1 MPDPATTSDV
11 AALFDALCQVYADLD
26 GRDEIIAQKSAD
38 IIRLN
43 SIIAQKDALLA
54 DPGIRRAVLERGDAC
69 HSRARPTSS
78 IRSVGGAGR
87 RKEAEGQ
94 SARNPNRRRPPGRAA
109 GTSASR
115 ERFP

>member
-1 MPDPATTSDV
+1 MPDPATTSEV
-11 AALFDALCQVYADLD
+11 AALFDALCQGYADLD

-43 SIIAQKDALLA
+43 AIIAQKDALLA
-54 DPGIRRAVLERGDAC
+54 EIGIRRAVLERGDAC
-69 HSRARPTSS
+69 HNSACPPSS
-78 IRSVGGAGR
+78 IRSAGDAGR
-87 RKEAEGQ
+87 RKEAGGQ
-94 SARNPNRRRPPGRAA
+94 GARNPNRRRPPGRAA